1 MFGFLKKDPL
11 KQLKKEYA
19 ELTEQAMHLQRNGDI
34 EAYSKV
40 MSQAEAVYKQIQ
52 ELEPS
57 CWF

>member
-1 MFGFLKKDPL
+1 VFGFFKKDPL
-11 KQLKKEYA
+11 KKLKKEYA

-52 ELEPS
+52 ELEA
-57 CWF
+57 